1 MHLGLVLTRRTES
14 LPDEGDR
21 IETEAVDAAV
31 GEEESD
37 VGELVHDIGVGP
49 VEVPLVVVE
58 RRPHPRVEAVVPREV
73 ARGEV
78 GEHLRQRL
86 LIGVGDGA
94 VGVDV
99 EVVAVLRIP
108 SPGSLGPRMLGRD
121 VVEHE
126 VDGQSDAIEVEH
138 LSEALEVRHRAQVCA
153 HLAIVGDG
161 VAAVV
166 GRGPW
171 FEQRHQVEVGGPELA
186 QVVDVL
192 RHTFERAGEP
202 IRVRDVPE
210 RVGSLEP
217 VGHEQTVAIA
227 IPQVLRALRP
237 VHDHEIGEPV
247 EQVVS
252 LLDEHGAYAGLELAA
267 PPPRPRE
274 QVVGTGGALE
284 AAPAY
289 CDGHPIRDVRCK
301 RCHGDIV
308 RYCPAFR
315 ERGTPICNRSHLDG
329 PGTGT
334 AYSLSSASD
343 CYLTAAG
350 LTADARLRRVGASSE
365 GSKTMATRTTGDI
378 LDEGV
383 SLPMHRR
390 PARHKAA
397 FIEML
402 VSSILSLS
410 ASLVLSV
417 DAIALAKN
425 PAAELSCNFTKH
437 ISCSTVGLSWQAS
450 LLGFPNAFLGLIAE
464 PVVIT
469 LAIAALLGVVFPRG
483 FMISAQVIYTI
494 GLLFAYWLFYEAYFV
509 IGALC
514 PWCLVVT
521 VTTTLVFASMT
532 RVNLLDGNL
541 RLPGSLHAKAL
552 RGLHLGVDHATVMLV
567 FAVMAAMII
576 KNYL

>member
-1 MHLGLVLTRRTES
+1 
-14 LPDEGDR
+14 
-21 IETEAVDAAV
+21 
-31 GEEESD
+31 
-37 VGELVHDIGVGP
+37 
-49 VEVPLVVVE
+49 
-58 RRPHPRVEAVVPREV
+58 
-73 ARGEV
+73 
-78 GEHLRQRL
+78 
-86 LIGVGDGA
+86 
-94 VGVDV
+94 
-99 EVVAVLRIP
+99 
-108 SPGSLGPRMLGRD
+108 
-121 VVEHE
+121 
-126 VDGQSDAIEVEH
+126 
-138 LSEALEVRHRAQVCA
+138 
-153 HLAIVGDG
+153 
-161 VAAVV
+161 
-166 GRGPW
+166 
-171 FEQRHQVEVGGPELA
+171 
-186 QVVDVL
+186 
-192 RHTFERAGEP
+192 
-202 IRVRDVPE
+202 
-210 RVGSLEP
+210 
-217 VGHEQTVAIA
+217 
-227 IPQVLRALRP
+227 
-237 VHDHEIGEPV
+237 
-247 EQVVS
+247 
-252 LLDEHGAYAGLELAA
+252 
-267 PPPRPRE
+267 
-274 QVVGTGGALE
+274 
-284 AAPAY
+284 
-289 CDGHPIRDVRCK
+289 
-301 RCHGDIV
+301 
-308 RYCPAFR
+308 
-315 ERGTPICNRSHLDG
+315 
-329 PGTGT
+329 
-334 AYSLSSASD
+334 
-343 CYLTAAG
+343 
-350 LTADARLRRVGASSE
+350 
-365 GSKTMATRTTGDI
+365 MATRTTGDI